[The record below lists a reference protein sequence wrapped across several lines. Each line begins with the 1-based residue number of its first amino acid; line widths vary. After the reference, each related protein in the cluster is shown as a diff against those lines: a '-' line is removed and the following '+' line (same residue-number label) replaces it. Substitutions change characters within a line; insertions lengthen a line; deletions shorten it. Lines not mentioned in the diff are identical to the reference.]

1 MARPAAP
8 LMVKW
13 SETDGISNLE
23 LLNQP
28 EV

>member
-8 LMVKW
+8 AMVK
-13 SETDGISNLE
+13 SIETDGIANLE
-23 LLNQP
+23 LLNQL